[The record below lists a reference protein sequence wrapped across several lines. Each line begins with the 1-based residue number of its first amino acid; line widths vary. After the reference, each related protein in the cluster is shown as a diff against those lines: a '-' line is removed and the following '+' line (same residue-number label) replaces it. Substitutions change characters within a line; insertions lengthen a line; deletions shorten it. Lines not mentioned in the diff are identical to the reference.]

1 MTITMKY
8 LGIPIEGFTR
18 QRELE
23 LPPDTTI
30 QGLLG
35 LFTTQSDTLTEK
47 HFRTCTFLLNGKTAM
62 KDSVLH
68 HGDALFILGILGGG

>member
-1 MTITMKY
+1 MKY

-30 QGLLG
+30 QGLLET
-35 LFTTQSDTLTEK
+35 FTAQSDTLTDK

-62 KDSVLH
+62 RDSVLH